1 MRINFLLALAFI
13 SFIGYANI
21 DYLHGIVGM
30 TLRDGGIGCICHN
43 FSPDNSV
50 TVWIEGPDSVIRN
63 STQQYKIFMTGGPAV
78 AGGFNIA
85 SYSGILDSADTLT
98 QPLFGELT
106 HNFPN
111 QFINDTV
118 SWNFLYIAPDSIII
132 DTIYSVG
139 NSVNYDSIPSAFD
152 KWNFGE
158 NFTIHVIDNPVNV
171 PEEISTPKNYILNQN
186 YPNPFNPKT
195 IIKFRISDFG
205 FVSLKIYDVLG
216 NEVAT
221 LVDEY
226 KSVGNYEVEFNVG
239 TSQDLS
245 LPSGVYFYQ
254 LRVQVPDQKDSYA
267 GINSGQ
273 EIIHTKKMVLLK

>member
-1 MRINFLLALAFI
+1 MKINFLLALAFI

-30 TLRDGGIGCICHN
+30 TLRDGGVGCICHN

-63 STQQYKIFMTGGPAV
+63 STQQYKIFMTGGPAI

-85 SYSGILDSADTLT
+85 SYSGALDSADTLT

-106 HNFPN
+106 HTIPN

-118 SWNFLYIAPDSIII
+118 SWNFLYTAPDSIII

-171 PEEISTPKNYILNQN
+171 LEELSTPKNYILNQN
-186 YPNPFNPKT
+186 YPNPFNPTTT
-195 IIKFRISDFG
+195 ISYQIQSEGLITLTLYNSAG
-205 FVSLKIYDVLG
+205 EEIAILV
-216 NEVAT
+216 NEVKQPGYHT
-221 LVDEY
+221 IHFDGF
-226 KSVGNYEVEFNVG
+226 S
-239 TSQDLS
+239 LS
-245 LPSGVYFYQ
+245 SGIYFYQ
-254 LRVQVPDQKDSYA
+254 LKASTFV
-267 GINSGQ
+267 
-273 EIIHTKKMVLLK
+273 ETKKMVLLK